1 MANERLDDRLGAV
14 MELVHQ
20 DHRGV
25 ALAGEYLYEVM
36 RFIIVGHRLHLPL
49 WGRGGGAR
57 HTATKV
63 SVGEAPILRGFFAL
77 GELTEHAVDL
87 RADTL
92 GECLQEFV
100 AGWQFAIATEPR
112 PLHLRQIYADGD
124 TADAVLG

>member
-1 MANERLDDRLGAV
+1 

-25 ALAGEYLYEVM
+25 ALTREYLYEVT
-36 RFIIVGHRLHLPL
+36 RFIIVGHRLYLTL
-49 WGRGGGAR
+49 WGRGGSAR
-57 HTATKV
+57 HTATEV

-77 GELTEHAVDL
+77 GELAEHAVDL
-87 RADTL
+87 RADAL

-112 PLHLRQIYADGD
+112 SLHLRQIYADGD
-124 TADAVLG
+124 TADAVLGQDDRLGLR

>member
-1 MANERLDDRLGAV
+1 

-25 ALAGEYLYEVM
+25 ALTGEYLYEVT

-77 GELTEHAVDL
+77 GELAEHAVDL
-87 RADTL
+87 RADAL

-100 AGWQFAIATEPR
+100 AGWQFAIATEPGG
-112 PLHLRQIYADGD
+112 LHLRQIYANGD
-124 TADAVLG
+124 TADAILG